1 MKNTVVFACVVVIFF
16 IFASFAFAQSYTPL
30 APLPGTY
37 TGDVGSET
45 TNLSLYLSGAI
56 KLIIALGAGL
66 SILVAIIGGT
76 QYVAAGISPDA
87 KSGAKERILNA
98 FIGLALVL
106 TSYLILNSI
115 NPSLVSFNFMLPPVG
130 TSPMVP
136 TTSTGGVHIPP
147 ANEVNQTVVPEA
159 TSAGTQTTNTT
170 DAPTESLQTSTT
182 GISVDNFGAMI
193 QNILNTYINRDN
205 DYSIISHCFSNTTE
219 PLCGKTDLNNDG
231 VTNSVDLDLF
241 SSKGAMSDVNGN
253 NRLELENLSTP
264 VSCFFKISTAD
275 ISGILP
281 RQQHQDDS
289 LWNIQINPCGE
300 TGVVSMPTVSCNGAT
315 WLRYYSLGGVCAKDS
330 GYINMPFSFVYGAD
344 GVSPGEAG
352 SDGQYSNFKI
362 WVDSALSGSAVN
374 LRSLLSETFFNRQDP
389 DNDGNIYN
397 PYYPN
402 VLGKITYATI
412 AQYDLNDDGIADF
425 GADGADSS
433 VFNSC
438 NGAPVAGTCAQAD
451 FNGDGTID
459 DRDLNF
465 SNDLFSGPGLA
476 YGWKL
481 DWFES
486 RFFDP
491 TGYTDKQIIN
501 YCIGHKAF
509 EKCGSADVN
518 RDGVV
523 DIADLAE
530 YNTGALLLDFNDD
543 GVVDLY

>member
-1 MKNTVVFACVVVIFF
+1 MMKNTVIFVCATATF
-16 IFASFAFAQSYTPL
+16 FMFASFAFAQSYTPL

-37 TGDVGSET
+37 TGDAGSET

-56 KLIIALGAGL
+56 KLLIALGAGL

-87 KSGAKERILNA
+87 KSGAKERITNA
-98 FIGLALVL
+98 LIGLTLVL
-106 TSYLILNSI
+106 VSYLILNSI
-115 NPSLVSFNFMLPPVG
+115 NPNLVSFNFMLPPVG

-147 ANEVNQTVVPEA
+147 VKKVTQTVVSEA
-159 TSAGTQTTNTT
+159 TSAGIQTINTTNT
-170 DAPTESLQTSTT
+170 PTENLQTTIP

-193 QNILNTYINRDN
+193 QNTLNTYINRGN
-205 DYSIISHCFSNTTE
+205 DYSIISHCFNNTIE

-231 VTNSVDLDLF
+231 VTNSADLGLF
-241 SSKGAMSDVNGN
+241 SSKGSTADVNGN
-253 NRLELENLSTP
+253 NRLELENLATP
-264 VSCFFKISTAD
+264 VSCFFKISTAT
-275 ISGILP
+275 STQVASTTPP
-281 RQQHQDDS
+281 RYS
-289 LWNIQINPCGE
+289 
-300 TGVVSMPTVSCNGAT
+300 
-315 WLRYYSLGGVCAKDS
+315 SLGGVCAKDS
-330 GYINMPFSFVYGAD
+330 GYINMPFGFVYGANGD
-344 GVSPGEAG
+344 YPGEAG
-352 SDGQYSNFKI
+352 ESGQYSNFKI
-362 WVDSALSGSAVN
+362 WIESSLSGSAVN
-374 LRSLLSETFFNRQDP
+374 LRSLLSKTFYNRQIDY
-389 DNDGNIYN
+389 DYNVN

-412 AQYDLNDDGIADF
+412 AQYNLNDDGVADF
-425 GADGADSS
+425 GASGADRT

-438 NGAPVAGTCAQAD
+438 KGAPVADACAQAD
-451 FNGDGTID
+451 FNGDGIID
-459 DRDLNF
+459 DRDLSF

-476 YGWKL
+476 FGWKL

-523 DIADLAE
+523 DSADLAE
-530 YNTGALLLDFNDD
+530 YNTSALLLDFNSD
-543 GVVDLY
+543 GVVDLH